1 MFSPQGSLRSELEDK
16 EQGQKLRRIP
26 EEKRERKPKEKG
38 NYSWENVKQLYSFNF
53 FTTDFVYRNTWWK
66 YKFLFYACGLNNY
79 DPYFTIHFVK
89 GKPHLPFM

>member
-1 MFSPQGSLRSELEDK
+1 MARGMTWSQTKLLLKSMTKLFSSMFSPQGSLRSELEDK

-53 FTTDFVYRNTWWK
+53 FTTDFVYRNT
-66 YKFLFYACGLNNY
+66 
-79 DPYFTIHFVK
+79 
-89 GKPHLPFM
+89 